1 MSAASGKKTKI
12 EQLYDLYKTN
22 PKLSNKEAGELLD
35 LDWRCIRIYRT
46 RLIEKGVCQFTES
59 GGMEVIASFKNPELK
74 VTPEYKA
81 EVYRCLI
88 DVYMEDFTA
97 QQDPE
102 KRLVIGREI
111 RLLLEKM

>member
-1 MSAASGKKTKI
+1 METTGKKTKMQ
-12 EQLYDLYKTN
+12 QLYELYKSN
-22 PKLSNKEAGELLD
+22 PKLSNEEAGELLD
-35 LDWRCIRIYRT
+35 LDNRCIRIYRT
-46 RLIEKGVCQFTES
+46 RLLEKGVCQFTES
-59 GGMEVIASFKNPELK
+59 GGMEVIASFKNPELR

-97 QQDPE
+97 QQETE

>member
-1 MSAASGKKTKI
+1 METTGKKTKMQ
-12 EQLYDLYKTN
+12 QLYELYKSN
-22 PKLSNKEAGELLD
+22 PKLSNEEAGELLD
-35 LDWRCIRIYRT
+35 LDNRCIRIYRT
-46 RLIEKGVCQFTES
+46 RLLEKGVCQFTES

-74 VTPEYKA
+74 TAPEYKA

-97 QQDPE
+97 QQEAE